1 MRNEGG
7 CCLLFIVSGRDRP
20 SMASSSPSNSEQFC
34 CVLASPPPRPVDCY
48 IPPTASTSRLSIET
62 FREGPGPFV
71 SLASPPE
78 HILCWREAPTHHRP
92 IFMLPRRLFYQP
104 HGKINGLDRF
114 VGKGRHQRWCW
125 MALVAIARLFGDHR
139 TWFRWSIDEL
149 IVVCC
154 AWKSTVP
161 GTYSHKKIKVG
172 AAHFF

>member
-1 MRNEGG
+1 
-7 CCLLFIVSGRDRP
+7 
-20 SMASSSPSNSEQFC
+20 
-34 CVLASPPPRPVDCY
+34 
-48 IPPTASTSRLSIET
+48 
-62 FREGPGPFV
+62 
-71 SLASPPE
+71 
-78 HILCWREAPTHHRP
+78 
-92 IFMLPRRLFYQP
+92 MLPRRLFYQP